1 MSSTAAAEPERARYR
16 DVLGQSEFR
25 ALFGAHVASMTG
37 DVVAAAA
44 LTVLVYQRTS
54 SPLLASLTFSLVF
67 APHLL
72 SGALVAAVI
81 DRLPARATL
90 VACHLA
96 SAVLVAAMALPG
108 LPLPAL
114 FALLLG
120 LGLLAPIF
128 SGIRAAL
135 LPDLLPDRAQYVLGR
150 SLLRLVAQGSQVG
163 GNAIAAALLV
173 VLHPSGAL
181 LVDAASFLLSALLVR
196 AGTRPRRPHRPRSSR
211 PAQVSVG

>member
-1 MSSTAAAEPERARYR
+1 MSSATQVPVDEPERATYR
-16 DVLGQSEFR
+16 DVLGRPEFR
-25 ALFGAHVASMTG
+25 ALFLAHVASMTG

-72 SGALVAAVI
+72 SGAVVAAVV

-90 VACHLA
+90 VACHVG

-128 SGIRAAL
+128 SGSAPLSCPTCCPAGHSTYWVAPCCAWLPKARRWAATRS
-135 LPDLLPDRAQYVLGR
+135 PQPCSWSSNPPVLC
-150 SLLRLVAQGSQVG
+150 SST
-163 GNAIAAALLV
+163 
-173 VLHPSGAL
+173 P
-181 LVDAASFLLSALLVR
+181 
-196 AGTRPRRPHRPRSSR
+196 PRSCCR
-211 PAQVSVG
+211 R